1 MAFLV
6 ARIPDSSVRGP
17 NRIGRLAW
25 LPALMLLW
33 AGVAWPTDGAVAQ
46 NQKIGYVD
54 TDLILQNMPE
64 YQGIKQQLE
73 QQSRTWQDE
82 LAVMERELA
91 ELEEEFEARDILY
104 TDEVRQEKLSQ
115 IEASRKAVDE
125 FLTQKFSPE
134 GEYFRQQKQLLQPL
148 QRAVFE
154 AIRTVAEQ
162 DGYDMVLDR
171 AQNIGLIFAVP
182 ELDITE
188 LVMEEMGLATGDSTS
203 RP

>member
-1 MAFLV
+1 MAIHH
-6 ARIPDSSVRGP
+6 ASIAAPADRAA
-17 NRIGRLAW
+17 GRTGRFAW
-25 LPALMLLW
+25 LLALLLLSGG
-33 AGVAWPTDGAVAQ
+33 AAWPTGGAMAQ

-82 LAVMERELA
+82 LAAMERELA
-91 ELEEEFEARDILY
+91 ELEQEFEARDILY
-104 TDEVRQEKLSQ
+104 TDEVRQEKLGQ

-162 DGYDMVLDR
+162 DGYDMVFDR
-171 AQNIGLIFAVP
+171 AQNIGLIFALP

-188 LVMEEMGLATGDSTS
+188 LVMEEMGLATGDSTT